1 MKASEINLN
10 RFLSQTDT
18 QFVIPVYQRNYDW
31 TEAQCKQLHTDIL
44 AAGASEKINA
54 HFIGSIV
61 YIHDDVYSASGIR
74 ELSIIDG
81 QQRLTTITLIYI
93 ALYRLL
99 KSMGD
104 QQKLTRIHET
114 YLINK
119 FAAEEEKLKLR
130 PTENNDRAIKHLL
143 SGDDGDSFD
152 GGFSRIL
159 SNFLFFSSHINE
171 DNIEPVLNG
180 LSKLMFVEVSLERGK
195 DDAQRIFESLNS
207 TGLELSQADLIRNF
221 ILMGLSRKK
230 QNDIYVKYWQKIEL
244 NAKELRTNQS
254 RVSDFIRDYLTLKTK
269 KIPNKSSVYAQ
280 FKERFPALQYVDLET
295 LLEELK
301 ILSRHYHKFINPDQ
315 ESDTDIRRQLHNV
328 EQLEI
333 NVSYPFLLQVFSDYE
348 NELINKTQLLGV
360 MELIQ
365 SFVWRRFILGLPTNA
380 LNKIFMRLYEDA
392 DSGDYVASIARS
404 LMKKKGPQRFPK
416 NAEVIATVIE
426 KDFYNI
432 KPKNRT
438 YFLQRLENHNNK
450 EAVQLDGNS
459 AITIEHIFPQ
469 TPDPKWKHDLD
480 AEAYQAFGETH
491 LHTIGNLTLSGN
503 NGSLG
508 NKCFA
513 EKKQM
518 NHDAKEQGYAF
529 SRLWLNRYLKDID
542 AWNLDT
548 YQERSRLLSE
558 RVLDIWR
565 YPDIEI
571 SDAATNEEVSIF
583 EAEDPTGRKMTDTN
597 QKQLGNTLWSIADQ
611 LRGAMDADDFRDYML
626 SFLFLRYLSDNYET
640 AAKKELGRDYPDVG
654 GDARKV
660 PLALWY
666 ANNVDDIPAFEKQM
680 RRKVHYVIQP
690 RTSGTASPTWPAPR
704 TGAADTLQAGFK
716 YIETN
721 PSRAP
726 SRACSPRS
734 TWLPQAGQDLRR
746 PQRQALHHHPED
758 RRRAGG
764 VLHGHRRAGRR
775 L

>member
-31 TEAQCKQLHTDIL
+31 TEAQCVQLLNDIL
-44 AAGASEKINA
+44 AAGAGEKINA

-130 PTENNDRAIKHLL
+130 PTENNDQAIKHLL
-143 SGDDGDSFD
+143 SGDEVDSFG
-152 GGFSRIL
+152 GGFSRVI
-159 SNFLFFSSHINE
+159 SNFGYFSSHINNE
-171 DNIEPVLNG
+171 NIEAVLSG
-180 LSKLMFVEVSLERGK
+180 LNKLMFVEVSLERGK

-230 QNDIYVKYWQKIEL
+230 QNDIYTKYWQKIEQA
-244 NAKELRTNQS
+244 AKELRTNQS

-269 KIPNKSSVYAQ
+269 KIPNKSSVYAH
-280 FKERFPALQYVDLET
+280 FKERFATLEYEALET

-301 ILSRHYHKFINPDQ
+301 TLSRHYHNFINPDQ
-315 ESDTDIRRQLHNV
+315 IGEPSIRMQLHNV

-333 NVSYPFLLQVFSDYE
+333 NVSYPFLLQVFSDYD
-348 NELINKTQLLGV
+348 NNIIDKAHLLEV
-360 MELIQ
+360 LELIQ
-365 SFVWRRFILGLPTNA
+365 SFVWRRFVLGLPTNA
-380 LNKIFMRLYEDA
+380 LNKIFMRLYEDVIL
-392 DSGDYVASIARS
+392 GDYVASIARS
-404 LMKKKGPQRFPK
+404 LMKKKGSQRFPK
-416 NAEVIATVIE
+416 NSELLSTVVE

-432 KPKNRT
+432 KPRNRT

-450 EAVQLDGNS
+450 EPVNLDGNS
-459 AITIEHIFPQ
+459 DITIEHIFPQ
-469 TPDPKWKHDLD
+469 TPDAKWKHALD
-480 AEAYQAFGETH
+480 AKEFQAFSETH

-508 NKCFA
+508 NKCFS

-518 NHDAKEQGYAF
+518 NHDTKEQGYAF

-542 AWNLDT
+542 QWNLAT
-548 YQERSRLLSE
+548 YEERSRQLSE
-558 RVLDIWR
+558 RVLEIWR
-565 YPDIEI
+565 YPNLDLP
-571 SDAATNEEVSIF
+571 DAARNEEVSIF
-583 EAEDPTGRKMTDTN
+583 EAEDPTGRKLDYAV
-597 QKQLGNTLWSIADQ
+597 LADERHEISTVSDLYLVVMRNLYAQ
-611 LRGAMDADDFRDYML
+611 NPEPFFAPSLRDRLRL
-626 SFLFLRYLSDNYET
+626 SKNASDCRNPV
-640 AAKKELGRDYPDVG
+640 ELHEGY
-654 GDARKV
+654 
-660 PLALWY
+660 
-666 ANNVDDIPAFEKQM
+666 
-680 RRKVHYVIQP
+680 
-690 RTSGTASPTWPAPR
+690 
-704 TGAADTLQAGFK
+704 
-716 YIETN
+716 YIEGNLSSLTKFE
-721 PSRAP
+721 RI
-726 SRACSPRS
+726 RE
-734 TWLPQAGQDLRR
+734 
-746 PQRQALHHHPED
+746 ALTLFDAEEELTIKYAD
-758 RRRAGG
+758 
-764 VLHGHRRAGRR
+764 
-775 L
+775 

>member
-31 TEAQCKQLHTDIL
+31 TEAQCKQLLTDIL
-44 AAGASEKINA
+44 AAGTNDKITA

-119 FAAEEEKLKLR
+119 FAADEEKLKLR
-130 PTENNDRAIKHLL
+130 PTENNDRAIKQLL
-143 SGDDGDSFD
+143 SGDDGNSFD
-152 GGFSRIL
+152 GGFSRII
-159 SNFLFFSSHINE
+159 SNFRFFSSHINE
-171 DNIEPVLNG
+171 ENIEPVLNG
-180 LSKLMFVEVSLERGK
+180 LGKLMFVEVSLERGK

-230 QNDIYVKYWQKIEL
+230 QNDIYIKYWQKIEL
-244 NAKELRTNQS
+244 TAKELRTNQS

-280 FKERFPALQYVDLET
+280 FKERFPTLQYEDLET

-301 ILSRHYHKFINPDQ
+301 ILARHYHKFINPDQ
-315 ESDTDIRRQLHNV
+315 ETDTDIRRPLRNV

-333 NVSYPFLLQVFSDYE
+333 NVSYPFLLQVFSDFE

-360 MELIQ
+360 IEVIQ

-380 LNKIFMRLYEDA
+380 LNKIFMRLYEDV
-392 DSGDYVASIARS
+392 DSGDYVNSIARS

-416 NAEVIATVIE
+416 NAEVVATVIE

-438 YFLQRLENHNNK
+438 YFLQRLENYNNK
-450 EAVQLDGNS
+450 EPVQIDGNS
-459 AITIEHIFPQ
+459 EITIEHIFPQ
-469 TPDPKWKHDLD
+469 TPDAKWKHDLST
-480 AEAYQAFGETH
+480 EAYKLFGETH

-508 NKCFA
+508 NKCFV
-513 EKKQM
+513 EKKKM
-518 NHDAKEQGYAF
+518 NHDAKEQGYTF

-542 AWNLDT
+542 TWNLET

-558 RVLDIWR
+558 RVLEIWR

-571 SDAATNEEVSIF
+571 SDAAGNEEVSIF
-583 EAEDPTGRKMTDTN
+583 EAEDPTGRKLEYAVFADERREVTTISDLYLLVMRELYVRNPEPFFASTLRDRLRLSKN
-597 QKQLGNTLWSIADQ
+597 ASDCRNAVELHEGYFIEGNLSSLAKFERIQEALTLFNAEDDLSI
-611 LRGAMDADDFRDYML
+611 R
-626 SFLFLRYLSDNYET
+626 
-640 AAKKELGRDYPDVG
+640 
-654 GDARKV
+654 
-660 PLALWY
+660 Y
-666 ANNVDDIPAFEKQM
+666 AN
-680 RRKVHYVIQP
+680 
-690 RTSGTASPTWPAPR
+690 
-704 TGAADTLQAGFK
+704 
-716 YIETN
+716 
-721 PSRAP
+721 
-726 SRACSPRS
+726 
-734 TWLPQAGQDLRR
+734 
-746 PQRQALHHHPED
+746 
-758 RRRAGG
+758 
-764 VLHGHRRAGRR
+764 
-775 L
+775 

>member
-10 RFLSQTDT
+10 RFLSLTDT

-31 TEAQCKQLHTDIL
+31 TEAQCKQLLTDTL
-44 AAGASEKINA
+44 AAGGSEKITA

-93 ALYRLL
+93 AVYRLL
-99 KSMGD
+99 KSLGD

-143 SGDDGDSFD
+143 SGDDEDAFD
-152 GGFSRIL
+152 GGFSRII
-159 SNFLFFSSHINE
+159 SNFQFFRGQISE
-171 DNIEPVLNG
+171 DNIETVLIG
-180 LSKLMFVEVSLERGK
+180 LGKLMFVEVSLERGK

-230 QNDIYVKYWQKIEL
+230 QNDIYIKYWQKIEL
-244 NAKELRTNQS
+244 AAKELRTNQS

-280 FKERFPALQYVDLET
+280 FKERFPALEYEALET

-301 ILSRHYHKFINPDQ
+301 TLSRHYHKFINPDQ
-315 ESDTDIRRQLHNV
+315 ETDSDIRRQLKNV

-333 NVSYPFLLQVFSDYE
+333 NVSYPFLLQVYSDYE
-348 NELINKTQLLGV
+348 NELINKDQLLGV
-360 MELIQ
+360 VELIQ

-380 LNKIFMRLYEDA
+380 LNKIFMRFYEDV
-392 DSGDYVASIARS
+392 DSSDYVNSIARS

-416 NAEVIATVIE
+416 NAEVVATVIE

-438 YFLQRLENHNNK
+438 YFLQRLENYNNK
-450 EAVQLDGNS
+450 EPVQIDANS
-459 AITIEHIFPQ
+459 DITIEHIFPQ
-469 TPDPKWKHDLD
+469 TPDAKWKHDLS
-480 AEAYQAFGETH
+480 AEAYQTFEETH

-508 NKCFA
+508 NKSFA
-513 EKKQM
+513 EKKHM
-518 NHDAKEQGYAF
+518 NSDGKEQGYAF

-542 AWNLDT
+542 AWNVESFE
-548 YQERSRLLSE
+548 ERSRLLSE
-558 RVLDIWR
+558 RVLEIWR
-565 YPDIEI
+565 YPDLEI
-571 SDAATNEEVSIF
+571 PDSATNEEVSIF
-583 EAEDPTGRKMTDTN
+583 EAEDPTGRKLEYAVFADERREITSVSDLYSLVMRELYARNPEPFFASSLRDRLRLSKN
-597 QKQLGNTLWSIADQ
+597 VSDCRSAIELHEGYFIEGNLSSLAKFERIQEALTLF
-611 LRGAMDADDFRDYML
+611 DAEDDL
-626 SFLFLRYLSDNYET
+626 TIRY
-640 AAKKELGRDYPDVG
+640 AK
-654 GDARKV
+654 
-660 PLALWY
+660 
-666 ANNVDDIPAFEKQM
+666 
-680 RRKVHYVIQP
+680 
-690 RTSGTASPTWPAPR
+690 
-704 TGAADTLQAGFK
+704 
-716 YIETN
+716 
-721 PSRAP
+721 
-726 SRACSPRS
+726 
-734 TWLPQAGQDLRR
+734 
-746 PQRQALHHHPED
+746 
-758 RRRAGG
+758 
-764 VLHGHRRAGRR
+764 
-775 L
+775 